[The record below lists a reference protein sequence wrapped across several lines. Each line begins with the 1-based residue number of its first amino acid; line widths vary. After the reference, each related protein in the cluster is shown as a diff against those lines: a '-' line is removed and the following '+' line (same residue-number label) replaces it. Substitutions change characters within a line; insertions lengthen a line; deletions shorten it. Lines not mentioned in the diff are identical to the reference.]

1 MHQPVLW
8 IREFYSYLKLA
19 LLDEYINKNIIK
31 VNTVQVMEIDSL
43 KKCILQLL
51 PYLLYCRGEG
61 PYNFQIGPGPGP
73 DQKGVAP
80 GGPGPETAPRIY
92 KGVLRHIL

>member
-1 MHQPVLW
+1 MLW
-8 IREFYSYLKLA
+8 IREFYNYLKLA

-51 PYLLYCRGEG
+51 QYFLVYKRYFLIPYQ
-61 PYNFQIGPGPGP
+61 N
-73 DQKGVAP
+73 
-80 GGPGPETAPRIY
+80 T
-92 KGVLRHIL
+92 H